1 MTLADEDESV
11 RIAVRALGDM
21 RNSSAHAPSP
31 STSFQPTPALSVTSG
46 TSSPSLPSPS
56 LPEED
61 FRGADGSSTEE
72 EEGGVRRRRR
82 RRARSGVAG
91 GELDAEA
98 GAEGEGSEEWKSLS
112 RVSNMPLVNTALRA
126 YEHSKASSRVVKYGA
141 EMMECSVKSISRP
154 VIDRLPVG
162 QLDEFAC
169 RQLDRLN
176 SYTRRASSSSRS
188 RNESPG
194 PQRPWDAP
202 DVPMSRSDGDSSQ
215 PREDD
220 GMHLREGR
228 TLSQSQSQ
236 SRTPTPHS
244 STSSQPEKPTLPP
257 ASTLTQHAD
266 AQESQQVAQ
275 RSRWQAMILEAG
287 GISAAIS
294 EESMRRL
301 KYCLQWL
308 QYATAQ
314 IDAQIL
320 VLRNF
325 IASLQQNGAPVSPQ
339 HLRTLQTAKRD
350 VVDTIRQVVEVV
362 SRYAGGALPEP
373 ARARVRSFILC
384 LPRRWAAASGT
395 GEGAAHAGAP
405 GHDVRGEATGA
416 APNAGRGRHRGTAP
430 YSYGPGEPGPSPR
443 SRPASRATSPAR
455 GSTRGH
461 SRQTSAGSAPGPAH
475 TADSATQ
482 AAQKILT
489 LATESLDMLRGV
501 TGVFKDSLE
510 RADIW
515 VERLRV
521 VGLQRQ
527 QNPNAEIDP
536 EHDPMLNF
544 RDAHLPPLRSHTHSP
559 TTPLSPFA
567 PATPGA
573 APSSV
578 ASSGAGS
585 GYSTPY
591 FSLPRSASSG
601 SVSSLNPN
609 LNLNTG
615 LQPPPPLPPPGFP
628 GPLNL
633 SPFDAPLVGAGF
645 DKLSLN
651 SAASSRF
658 TTPKS
663 VLPGLPPEGDSGG
676 GGGGG
681 GRGEKRRSESDE
693 ADPAVVAAT
702 ALAGLAGSAGG
713 GGGLPAKRVKEEE
726 GEVGM
731 DVDG

>member
-1 MTLADEDESV
+1 MALADQDESV

-21 RNSSAHAPSP
+21 RNSAHASSP

-56 LPEED
+56 LIGEDLREE
-61 FRGADGSSTEE
+61 GSSTEE
-72 EEGGVRRRRR
+72 DSRR
-82 RRARSGVAG
+82 RRAYADGPIPP
-91 GELDAEA
+91 
-98 GAEGEGSEEWKSLS
+98 EGSEEWKSLS
-112 RVSNMPLVNTALRA
+112 RVQNIPLVNTALRA
-126 YEHSKASSRVVKYGA
+126 YEQSKASSRVVKYGA
-141 EMMECSVKSISRP
+141 EMMESSVKSISRP

-169 RQLDRLN
+169 RQLDRLG
-176 SYTRRASSSSRS
+176 SYARRGSSSSRS
-188 RNESPG
+188 RNESPD
-194 PQRPWDAP
+194 PRRPWETR
-202 DVPMSRSDGDSSQ
+202 DVSMTRSESERSPLS
-215 PREDD
+215 PREEDD
-220 GMHLREGR
+220 QSAARAQSSRER
-228 TLSQSQSQ
+228 LSP

-244 STSSQPEKPTLPP
+244 SAGASAGVSSPPEKPTLPP

-325 IASLQQNGAPVSPQ
+325 IASLQPDGNSPHGPVSPQ

-373 ARARVRSFILC
+373 ARTRVRSFILC
-384 LPRRWAAASGT
+384 LPRRWAAASGV
-395 GEGAAHAGAP
+395 GEGPTLQGAGT
-405 GHDVRGEATGA
+405 GHDVRGESTGTA
-416 APNAGRGRHRGTAP
+416 SAAGRGRLRATAP

-443 SRPASRATSPAR
+443 SRPASRATSPVR
-455 GSTRGH
+455 GPNRGH
-461 SRQTSAGSAPGPAH
+461 GRQTSGSAVGGAAAGGAT

-536 EHDPMLNF
+536 ENDPMLNF
-544 RDAHLPPLRSHTHSP
+544 RDTHLPPLRSHTHSP
-559 TTPLSPFA
+559 ATPLSPFA
-567 PATPGA
+567 PVTPLTPGTGTGT
-573 APSSV
+573 APSS
-578 ASSGAGS
+578 
-585 GYSTPY
+585 GYATPY
-591 FSLPRSASSG
+591 FNLPRTASTG
-601 SVSSLNPN
+601 SVSSLNLSVPA
-609 LNLNTG
+609 
-615 LQPPPPLPPPGFP
+615 FP

-633 SPFDAPLVGAGF
+633 NPYDAPSPAGAAAVNF
-645 DKLSLN
+645 DKLSLSSTH

-658 TTPKS
+658 ATPKS
-663 VLPGLPPEGDSGG
+663 VLLGLPPEGDSGG
-676 GGGGG
+676 GGIA
-681 GRGEKRRSESDE
+681 GRGEKRRNEGDE
-693 ADPAVVAAT
+693 NDPAVVAAT
-702 ALAGLAGSAGG
+702 ALAGLAGSGG
-713 GGGLPAKRVKEEE
+713 GSAGLPAKRVKQEER
-726 GEVGM
+726 EVGM